1 MISRISAGLLFVS
14 IAFCVKYFGPRPN
27 FVQGRDAQASAG
39 ASQTAETRRVRVA
52 TGEYRV
58 YTQSRGSGIGPFAP
72 AVYNFIESWDLWRLP
87 DGSLEATGER
97 DYDSPE
103 AESHADRFS
112 VHLSS
117 DFKILEIKEFRKLR
131 WLPDSGPLSC
141 DFLPGKLACS
151 SGAKDPAN
159 NVNLNLTLDPSY
171 GFLWPIS
178 AFSISN
184 ITRFSREHGAG
195 AISVQLVTVDEPSRE
210 NPVYTEILGGQLR
223 YLGKEEITVARRR
236 WKADKFELKVPLHAP
251 FLIWTS
257 ERGLLLDF
265 AEESNEGRLTE
276 NGMSLVRFQQLAG
289 F

>member
-1 MISRISAGLLFVS
+1 VISRISAGLLLVS
-14 IAFCVKYFGPRPN
+14 IAFCLKYFGPQPN
-27 FVQGRDAQASAG
+27 FVRGRDAQASAA
-39 ASQTAETRRVRVA
+39 ASQTAETGRVRVA

-58 YTQSRGSGIGPFAP
+58 YTESRGSGIGPFAP
-72 AVYNFIESWDLWRLP
+72 AVYNFTESWELWRLP

-103 AESHADRFS
+103 GESHADRFS
-112 VHLSS
+112 VRLSS
-117 DFKILEIKEFRKLR
+117 DFKILGITEFRKLR

-151 SGAKDPAN
+151 SGAKEPVN
-159 NVNLNLTLDPSY
+159 NVNLDLTLDPSY

-236 WKADKFELKVPLHAP
+236 WKADKFGLKVPLHAP

-276 NGMSLVRFQQLAG
+276 NGMSLVRFQQLAA